1 MKKRHLAL
9 ALPVAAALVLGLGA
23 CSPGNGAGSG
33 GGETAGKPSLL
44 VWVDATREPAAKTYA
59 AAVAGKVDVKVE
71 VIDPTTLISKIQLFN
86 TTKKGWPDVVFSGA
100 PNDFATWAD
109 PANGYAAPLNDTV
122 SKKIFDGY
130 GTANDWCKIDG
141 KFYCLKNDLAQN
153 VLWYDTTV
161 FKKLGLTVP
170 KTMDEFAAT
179 AMKLKGTGY
188 IAGSVANNALYNG
201 FLWPNGC
208 QMTDIVD
215 SGTIRIA
222 PGSKECTQVT
232 DLLQPLVDAGVMTT
246 QDPFDA
252 AFLKKYPQ
260 AGKVAMTVG
269 PSWFGEFV
277 FKPKES
283 WGIPA
288 GHMTAAE
295 MPQWAG
301 QDKAYSGEWGGGVWV
316 ASSHSK
322 FPQAAADAVTFLA
335 TDDSI
340 QKDAVTYP
348 AYGPALKVWS
358 TKISAD
364 KYYAAD
370 PIPAMA
376 AQASRISPAVK
387 PVRFNADGAVTS
399 VLSTEVIGGTPL
411 ATAVVDFQK
420 NLAQLAEASGY
431 KVVTK

>member
-1 MKKRHLAL
+1 MKKRFAL
-9 ALPVAAALVLGLGA
+9 ALPVAAALILGLGA
-23 CSPGNGAGSG
+23 CSPGNGGGSAGG
-33 GGETAGKPSLL
+33 DAAGKPEIL
-44 VWVDATREPAAKTYA
+44 VWVDATREPAAKTYK
-59 AAVAGKVDVKVE
+59 AAVEGKVDVKIE

-109 PANGYAAPLNDTV
+109 PANGYAAPLNETV
-122 SKKIFDGY
+122 SKEVQDGY

-141 KFYCLKNDLAQN
+141 KIYCLKNDLAQN
-153 VLWYDTTV
+153 VLWYDTKT
-161 FKKLGLTVP
+161 FKELGLTVP
-170 KTMDEFAAT
+170 KTMEEFAST

-188 IAGSVANNALYNG
+188 IAGTVANNALFNG
-201 FLWPNGC
+201 FLWPAGC
-208 QMTDIVD
+208 SMADVVD

-222 PGSKECTQVT
+222 PGSKECTEVT
-232 DLLQPLVDAGVMTT
+232 DLLQPLVDAGVMET

-252 AFLKKYPQ
+252 GFLKKYPQ

-277 FKPKES
+277 FKPADS
-283 WGIPA
+283 WGIPE
-288 GHMTAAE
+288 GRMTAAE
-295 MPQWAG
+295 MPKWAG

-316 ASSHSK
+316 ASSHAK
-322 FPQAAADAVTFLA
+322 FPQAAADAVSFLA

-348 AYGPALKVWS
+348 AYGPALKVWKE
-358 TKISAD
+358 KISAD

-376 AQASRISPAVK
+376 AQAERISPAVK

-399 VLSTEVIGGTPL
+399 VLSTQVIGGAKL
-411 ATAVVDFQK
+411 ATAVTDFQK
-420 NLAQLAEASGY
+420 NMAQLAEASGY
-431 KVVTK
+431 KVVAK

>member
-1 MKKRHLAL
+1 MKKRFAL
-9 ALPVAAALVLGLGA
+9 ALPVAAALILGLGA
-23 CSPGNGAGSG
+23 CSPGNGGGPG
-33 GGETAGKPSLL
+33 GGEAAGTPELL
-44 VWVDATREPAAKTYA
+44 VWVDATREPAAKTYK
-59 AAVAGKVDVKVE
+59 AAVAGKVDVKIE

-122 SKKIFDGY
+122 SKEIFDGY

-153 VLWYDTTV
+153 VLWYDTKV
-161 FKKLGLTVP
+161 FKELGLTVP
-170 KTMDEFAAT
+170 TTMDEFAST

-188 IAGSVANNALYNG
+188 IAGTVANNALYNG
-201 FLWPNGC
+201 FLWSNGC
-208 QMTDIVD
+208 QMTDVVD

-222 PGSKECTQVT
+222 PGSKECTEVT
-232 DLLQPLVDAGVMTT
+232 DLLQPLVDAGVMET

-277 FKPKES
+277 FKPAES
-283 WGIPA
+283 WGIPEGRIA
-288 GHMTAAE
+288 AAE

-316 ASSHSK
+316 ASAHAK

-348 AYGPALKVWS
+348 AYGPALEVWKE
-358 TKISAD
+358 KISAD

-376 AQASRISPAVK
+376 AQAESISPAVK

-399 VLSTEVIGGTPL
+399 VLSTQIIGGAPL
-411 ATAVVDFQK
+411 ATAVGDFQK

-431 KVVTK
+431 KVATK